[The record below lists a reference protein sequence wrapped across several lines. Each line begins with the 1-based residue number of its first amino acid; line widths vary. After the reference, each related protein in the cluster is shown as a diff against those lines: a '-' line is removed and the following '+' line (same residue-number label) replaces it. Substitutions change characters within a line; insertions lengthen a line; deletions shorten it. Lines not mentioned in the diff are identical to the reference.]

1 MEERERRRA
10 ADRGETERRVKT
22 GRGSRVMDGCVFL
35 RVRGEVRGERGVC
48 EGAIKAVYYK
58 SVTERVCGDNG
69 GMSLSILPPSG

>member
-1 MEERERRRA
+1 MEERERRWT
-10 ADRGETERRVKT
+10 ADRGKTERRAKT

-35 RVRGEVRGERGVC
+35 RARGERGVC

-69 GMSLSILPPSG
+69 GMSLSILPVSG

>member
-1 MEERERRRA
+1 MEERERRWT
-10 ADRGETERRVKT
+10 ADRGKTERRAKT

-35 RVRGEVRGERGVC
+35 RVRREVRGERGVC

-69 GMSLSILPPSG
+69 GMSLSILPLSG